1 MPAHRQEIQQQYIFR
16 AHLILRVLI
25 FFIFGI
31 IALSGICFHLLG
43 IDFRDYLP
51 HFSLCA
57 FRAITG
63 IQCPGCG
70 MTRAFLSLGQLK
82 FKEAI
87 QLNPFSLF
95 LLIIMI
101 LHICIGQSPSWLQ
114 NKVLIRIT
122 LIVVITVWLL
132 RLINT

>member
-1 MPAHRQEIQQQYIFR
+1 MPAHRQEIQQQYILR
-16 AHLILRVLI
+16 AHLILRVLV

-95 LLIIMI
+95 LLITMI
-101 LHICIGQSPSWLQ
+101 LYICIGQSPSWLQ

>member
-1 MPAHRQEIQQQYIFR
+1 MPAQRQEIQQQYIVR

-25 FFIFGI
+25 LFIFGI

-43 IDFRDYLP
+43 IDFREYLS

-57 FRAITG
+57 FRAVTG

-87 QLNPFSLF
+87 QFNPFSLF
-95 LLIIMI
+95 LLITMI
-101 LHICIGQSPSWLQ
+101 LSICIGQSPSWLQ

>member
-1 MPAHRQEIQQQYIFR
+1 MPAQRQEIQQQYMLR
-16 AHLILRVLI
+16 AHRILRVLV
-25 FFIFGI
+25 FCIFGI

-43 IDFRDYLP
+43 IDFREYLS

-57 FRAITG
+57 FRAVTG

-82 FKEAI
+82 LKEAI
-87 QLNPFSLF
+87 QFNPFSLF
-95 LLIIMI
+95 LLITMI
-101 LHICIGQSPSWLQ
+101 LYTCIGQSPSWLQ